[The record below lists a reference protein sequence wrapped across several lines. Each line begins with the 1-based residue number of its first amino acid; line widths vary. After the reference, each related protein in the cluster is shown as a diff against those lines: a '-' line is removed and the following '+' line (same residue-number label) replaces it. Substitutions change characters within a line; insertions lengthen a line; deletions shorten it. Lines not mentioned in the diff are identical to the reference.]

1 MPKVRGSSAGLT
13 RLNYLAA
20 NGPLTYMI
28 HWAQKLNKP
37 RGADS
42 AGKRS
47 TDLHN
52 SYCGPNLWALHG
64 TRANLTRHTNES
76 ENETRKREK
85 KRIELGVPKNGVSEV
100 GTNDGN
106 GQKR

>member
-1 MPKVRGSSAGLT
+1 MVTGEKLRKARQVRVPKVRGSSAGLT

-20 NGPLTYMI
+20 NGPLTNII

-47 TDLHN
+47 TDPTVDQT
-52 SYCGPNLWALHG
+52 CGPSTEPEQSN
-64 TRANLTRHTNES
+64 
-76 ENETRKREK
+76 
-85 KRIELGVPKNGVSEV
+85 
-100 GTNDGN
+100 
-106 GQKR
+106 

>member
-1 MPKVRGSSAGLT
+1 
-13 RLNYLAA
+13 
-20 NGPLTYMI
+20 MI

-47 TDLHN
+47 TDLHS

-76 ENETRKREK
+76 EKEIRKREK

-100 GTNDGN
+100 ATNDGN